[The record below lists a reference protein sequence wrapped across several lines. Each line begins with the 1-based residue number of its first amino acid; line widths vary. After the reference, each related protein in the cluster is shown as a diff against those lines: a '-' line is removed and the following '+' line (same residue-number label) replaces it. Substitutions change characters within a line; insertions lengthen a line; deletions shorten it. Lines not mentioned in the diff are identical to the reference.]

1 LNLSKSTVYLVIN
14 VTKNIPALLAGIKEG
29 NTTYSINGIPIRLGG
44 DVIIKID
51 NSTVSKVNDILSYLE
66 NHKRVGDNVSL
77 TVLRDGNKSTVI
89 SFPTIA
95 RPDINV
101 NTNTSSSPPNLG
113 ILGINLTPDI
123 AKLMN
128 STQSSG
134 FLVTGVLNQSPA
146 SKADIRGGYIISEIN
161 GSQIQLGGDIITKIG
176 NTTVKNQQDIKNY
189 LSNKKIGDT
198 INITIIRDGKP
209 MTKNVL
215 LTEFKSNPSISSGNN
230 NNSPNLNPLPN
241 LPTLNPDQNFN
252 DFLNMCSKILDK
264 QTCNSLIP
272 NQ

>member
-1 LNLSKSTVYLVIN
+1 
-14 VTKNIPALLAGIKEG
+14 
-29 NTTYSINGIPIRLGG
+29 LGG

-51 NSTVSKVNDILSYLE
+51 NSTVRKVNDILSYLE
-66 NHKRVGDNVSL
+66 NHKKVGDNVSL
-77 TVLRDGNKSTVI
+77 TVLRGGNKSTII

-101 NTNTSSSPPNLG
+101 IMNRSSPPPNLG
-113 ILGINLTPDI
+113 ILGINLNPDI

-128 STQSSG
+128 ITQSSG

-161 GSQIQLGGDIITKIG
+161 GRQIQLGGDIITKID

-189 LSNKKIGDT
+189 LSTKKIGDT
-198 INITIIRDGKP
+198 INITIIRDGKSI
-209 MTKNVL
+209 TKNVL
-215 LTEFKSNPSISSGNN
+215 LADFKPNPSISSDN
-230 NNSPNLNPLPN
+230 NNSSPNPNSLPN
-241 LPTLNPDQNFN
+241 LPSFNPDQNFN
-252 DFLNMCSKILDK
+252 DFLNMCAKILDK
-264 QTCNSLIP
+264 QICNSLIP

>member
-1 LNLSKSTVYLVIN
+1 
-14 VTKNIPALLAGIKEG
+14 
-29 NTTYSINGIPIRLGG
+29 
-44 DVIIKID
+44 
-51 NSTVSKVNDILSYLE
+51 
-66 NHKRVGDNVSL
+66 
-77 TVLRDGNKSTVI
+77 
-89 SFPTIA
+89 
-95 RPDINV
+95 
-101 NTNTSSSPPNLG
+101 
-113 ILGINLTPDI
+113 
-123 AKLMN
+123 MN

-176 NTTVKNQQDIKNY
+176 STTVKNQQDIKNY
-189 LSNKKIGDT
+189 LSNKKIGDK
-198 INITIIRDGKP
+198 IDITIIRDGKP

-215 LTEFKSNPSISSGNN
+215 LTEFKPNPSISSGNN